1 MPGGA
6 DTIVVGAGAAGAVI
20 AARMTERSEHQVL
33 LLEAGPDYPDMA
45 QLPSDLVDGTRN
57 SQRRHDWGYS
67 HRPAPRALTL
77 PMPRGRVV
85 GGSSAVNTCIALRG
99 APADYNEWA
108 ALGLLDWTWEKCLPA
123 FKRLE
128 DDRDVRNEWHGQG
141 GPVPIRRHTRAEL
154 APWQAAFLD
163 GCRELGLP
171 EAYDSNDP
179 TATGYG
185 PHAMNKL
192 DNVRQSAA
200 RCYLTPAVRARPNL
214 TLSAN
219 TIVHRV
225 IVENGRAAGV
235 DVEQNGARSTLRAKR
250 IVLCGGAIA
259 TPGILLRSGIGPAS
273 EVTRL
278 GATPIVDV
286 PAVGSRLLDHPGL
299 AMFFQPLQGYSSDD
313 PLVQNVFRFTS
324 KGSEVPNDI
333 QVQPG
338 SHTPLPWFS
347 LPFFTLAVCLGK
359 PRGAGTLHFRSADP
373 RDKVDIKSNFLT
385 DAVDR
390 ARAMEALQYLVAL
403 GQTKAMSAFGTF
415 FLPRELTATQPERL
429 EEWIQRRCGSGFH
442 PSGSVP
448 MGPDGSPDAATDGRG
463 RVRGVE
469 GLIVADA
476 SLMPTIPSA
485 NTHLP
490 TLMIGERFGAW
501 LRDGEL

>member
-1 MPGGA
+1 M
-6 DTIVVGAGAAGAVI
+6 VGAGAAGAVI
-20 AARMTERSEHQVL
+20 AARMTERSERQVL
-33 LLEAGPDYPDMA
+33 LLEAGPDYPDMD

-67 HRPAPRALTL
+67 HHPSPHAITL
-77 PMPRGRVV
+77 PMPRGKVV

-99 APADYNEWA
+99 APADYDEWA
-108 ALGLLDWTWEKCLPA
+108 ALGLPDWTWEKCLPA

-128 DDRDVRNEWHGQG
+128 DDRDVQNEWHGQG
-141 GPVPIRRHTRAEL
+141 GPVPIRRHPRSEL
-154 APWQAAFLD
+154 VPWQAAFLD

-171 EAYDSNDP
+171 EASDSNDP
-179 TATGYG
+179 TTSGYG

-192 DNVRQSAA
+192 HNVRQSAA

-214 TLSAN
+214 TIAAN

-225 IVENGRAAGV
+225 VVEHGRAVGV
-235 DVEQNGARSTLRAKR
+235 DVEQSGVRSTLHAKR

-259 TPGILLRSGIGPAS
+259 TPGILLRSGIGPAA

-278 GATPIVDV
+278 GATPLVEN
-286 PAVGSRLLDHPGL
+286 PAVGSRLLDHPGV
-299 AMFFQPLQGYSSDD
+299 AIFFQPLWGYSSDH
-313 PLVQNVFRFTS
+313 PLIQNVFRFTS
-324 KGSEVPNDI
+324 QGSTVPNDM

-338 SHTPLPWFS
+338 SHVPLPWFS

-359 PRGAGTLHFRSADP
+359 PRVAGTMRFRSADP
-373 RDKVDIKSNFLT
+373 RAKVDIESNFLT
-385 DAVDR
+385 DPADL
-390 ARAMEALQYLVAL
+390 ARAMEALQVMVAL
-403 GQTKAMSAFGTF
+403 GQTKAMRALGTF
-415 FLPRELTATQPERL
+415 FFPSERVVTNPELL
-429 EEWIQRRCGSGFH
+429 EPWIQKRCGSGFH

-463 RVRGVE
+463 RVRGLE
-469 GLIVADA
+469 ALLVADA

-485 NTHLP
+485 NTHLA